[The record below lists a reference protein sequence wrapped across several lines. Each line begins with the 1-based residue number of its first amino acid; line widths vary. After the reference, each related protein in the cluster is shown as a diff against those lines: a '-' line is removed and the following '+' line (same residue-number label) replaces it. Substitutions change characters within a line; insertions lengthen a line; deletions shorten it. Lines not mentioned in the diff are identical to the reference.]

1 MIQKELN
8 IGSAAMHKTI
18 HEELYMKKLVC
29 RWVPHDLEKH
39 THKSERVRFCKET
52 LKLLNNEGYRFI
64 SKIITDN
71 ET

>member
-39 THKSERVRFCKET
+39 TNRSVSDSAKKP
-52 LKLLNNEGYRFI
+52 
-64 SKIITDN
+64 
-71 ET
+71 